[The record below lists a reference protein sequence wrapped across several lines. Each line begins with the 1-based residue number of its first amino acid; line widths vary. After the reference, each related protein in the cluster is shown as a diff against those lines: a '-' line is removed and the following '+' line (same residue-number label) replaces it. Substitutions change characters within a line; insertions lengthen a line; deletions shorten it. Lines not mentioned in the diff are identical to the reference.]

1 MGHICAPSLLPQGI
15 TFLIIEW
22 VMDTVLTAA
31 RTQAPT
37 EWFKAQTSC
46 RGVSNAV
53 IYLQG
58 RDHMLCPILSELT
71 AVYL

>member
-1 MGHICAPSLLPQGI
+1 MCTITASTGHYISHNRVGDGHS
-15 TFLIIEW
+15 FNSSYR
-22 VMDTVLTAA
+22 M
-31 RTQAPT
+31 QAPT